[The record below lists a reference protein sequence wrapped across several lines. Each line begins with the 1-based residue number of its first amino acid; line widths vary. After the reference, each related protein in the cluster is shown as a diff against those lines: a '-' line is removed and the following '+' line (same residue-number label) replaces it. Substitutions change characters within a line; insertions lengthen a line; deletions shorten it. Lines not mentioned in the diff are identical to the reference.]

1 MTPLR
6 SAARSSSGAKT
17 EGSWLLPELER
28 DAVRVRIAP
37 QWVLAAGGDDVETLM
52 ERHGFQRRRMMGGWS
67 TLLTDIS
74 LDEAALLHTFR
85 RQARQNVANQ
95 FKRGF
100 APGTEPLRL
109 VAPHEKVVRPAL
121 HEVYLAARRAEA
133 KYRKR
138 RSQPAK
144 CSEIAGG

>member
-1 MTPLR
+1 VRDGPPGFSGVARRWSTSRWPGPTDRASWGGTRFHYVR
-6 SAARSSSGAKT
+6 S
-17 EGSWLLPELER
+17 
-28 DAVRVRIAP
+28 
-37 QWVLAAGGDDVETLM
+37 QAGETLA
-52 ERHGFQRRRMMGGWS
+52 G
-67 TLLTDIS
+67 
-74 LDEAALLHTFR
+74 
-85 RQARQNVANQ
+85 VNQ

-133 KYRKR
+133 KYRKW